1 MKKIV
6 LLVVMAMVFVLGGCA
21 TSHPIHNITAEPVVG
36 PSGRAVTMDEVGKA
50 ILRAGATMGWQM
62 KQMEPGYIVGTLKLR
77 EHVAVVDIRYT
88 AKSYN
93 ITYKDS
99 TNLQYDGANIHRN
112 YNGWISNLDRAIKA
126 QLATL

>member
-1 MKKIV
+1 MKKIM
-6 LLVVMAMVFVLGGCA
+6 LLGLAVIMLAGCA
-21 TSHPIHNITAEPVVG
+21 TPHAVKNINAEPVVG
-36 PSGRAVTMDEVGKA
+36 PAGRAVSLDEVGKA
-50 ILRAGATMGWQM
+50 ILRAGGTLGWQM

-77 EHVAVVDIRYT
+77 SHVAVVDIRYT
-88 AKSYN
+88 TKNYS

-99 TNLQYDGANIHRN
+99 TNLDYDGTNIHRN